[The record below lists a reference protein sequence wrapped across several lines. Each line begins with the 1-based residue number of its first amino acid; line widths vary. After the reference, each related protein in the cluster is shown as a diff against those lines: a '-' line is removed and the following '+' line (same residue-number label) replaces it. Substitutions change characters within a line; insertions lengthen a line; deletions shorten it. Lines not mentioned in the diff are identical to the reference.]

1 MRKISVVFWIGLLMA
16 FGSVVSAQV
25 FTPTDGRKIEEPKE
39 YFTGDLTDFQVSP
52 SGKGIAYLKYD
63 NNRWVLYWDNI
74 NGGRETRVS
83 KTDEA
88 NVVDYRWV
96 GDDAIIYSVGEGEI
110 GNDLH
115 RYETFTKSYNRLTS
129 TPVWIKFMDGHYY
142 SGGTTLLIRNEEDV
156 TSSKAYSILPG
167 MRELKHIASG
177 HGVNW
182 VEGFANGG
190 TFYIQK
196 TEEGSQFVNCSLN
209 GGEKLGIIRGLC
221 SIKGLALASK
231 TDASVYALTDLNRNG
246 NALVKMSMN
255 DGSETEVIF
264 EPKQS
269 MITKVLFSSAD
280 SKPLV
285 VWYDGIEQGFVAL
298 DKRFESTL
306 AAITEKM
313 PTLFGFDIVHSDLS
327 ENVWIVSA
335 INTGG
340 GRLYYNY
347 NVANRELKAFGN
359 AKVTNQIAPV
369 SELLPINED
378 NLLMRVY
385 VPEEVNSKSLGV
397 IVFRDSP
404 WLPSIAGGMDALI
417 QSLVRGG
424 MVVAEIDMGYS
435 EVSRKKLL
443 FSGYDQLVD
452 RMIDQIPVIQKAL
465 LSNYGL
471 TKGMLSV
478 IGEGIGCRAALRV
491 TAEHSSIV
499 LRSVYIDAAPELKGY
514 LMTQFP
520 IERETRDYVMG
531 YGESPQSLQIQ
542 YIAREPLFV
551 YGSVKG
557 PYYSNN
563 IEPALKKLTQGGKSP
578 ESLLV
583 GSGFGSHISS
593 KVVEGIGEKLLAYL
607 QQ

>member
-16 FGSVVSAQV
+16 FSKVVSAQV

-63 NNRWVLYWDNI
+63 NNKWVLFWDNI

-83 KTDEA
+83 KTEEA

-96 GDDAIIYSVGEGEI
+96 GDDALIYSVGEGEI
-110 GNDLH
+110 GSELH
-115 RYETFTKSYNRLTS
+115 RYETFTKAYNRLTS
-129 TPVWIKFMDGHYY
+129 TPVWIKFLDGYHYS
-142 SGGTTLLIRNEEDV
+142 SGSTLLIRSVDDV
-156 TSSKAYSILPG
+156 TSTKAYSILPG

-182 VEGFANGG
+182 VDGFGNGG
-190 TFYIQK
+190 TYYIQK
-196 TEEGSQFVNCSLN
+196 TQEGSQFVNCSLN
-209 GGEKLGIIRGLC
+209 GGEKMAVIPGLC
-221 SIKGLALASK
+221 SMKGLALASK
-231 TDASVYALTDLNRNG
+231 ADASVYALSDLNRNG
-246 NALVKMSMN
+246 NALVKINMN
-255 DGSETEVIF
+255 DGKETDVIF
-264 EPKQS
+264 ESKQS
-269 MITKVLFSSAD
+269 MITKVLFSSVD

-298 DKRFESTL
+298 DNGFESTL

-313 PTLFGFDIVHSDLS
+313 PTLFGFDIVHSDLL

-335 INTGG
+335 INPGG

-359 AKVTNQIAPV
+359 TKVTNPIAPV

-452 RMIDQIPVIQKAL
+452 RMIDQIPVIQKVL

-557 PYYSNN
+557 AYYSNN

-583 GSGFGSHISS
+583 GGGFDSHISS

>member
-16 FGSVVSAQV
+16 FSKVVSAQV
-25 FTPTDGRKIEEPKE
+25 FTPADGRKIEEPKE

-156 TSSKAYSILPG
+156 TSTKAYAILPG

-231 TDASVYALTDLNRNG
+231 ADASVYALTDLNRNG

-298 DKRFESTL
+298 DKGFESTL

-335 INTGG
+335 INPGG
-340 GRLYYNY
+340 GLLYYNY

-378 NLLMRVY
+378 NLLIRVY
-385 VPEEVNSKSLGV
+385 VPEEVNLKSLGV
-397 IVFRDSP
+397 IVFRDAP
-404 WLPSIAGGMDALI
+404 WQPSMAGGMDALI

-491 TAEHSSIV
+491 TAEHSSSV